1 MKRLEGRVA
10 VVTGGASGIGFASVE
25 RLAAE
30 GARVVITDL
39 NEATGKAAV
48 QRMADAGHAEAV
60 DLVCGDVADEAHV
73 ADAMDRAIDRWGRL
87 DIAFLNAGVGGAFG
101 SLLETA
107 VEDWDQTFAYLT
119 RSVFL
124 GIKHAGKRMGEGGS
138 IIATASIA
146 GLGGGA
152 GSHGY
157 SAAKAAVIS
166 LTRTAAMELGP
177 RRIRVN
183 AIAPGVISTPLAH
196 RGKESNLEALCA
208 RQPWP
213 DTGQPAD
220 IAAALAFLASDDAR
234 FVTGETVTV
243 DGGLRARSSDVLGD
257 NSMLLAGRTGMNRGS
272 TGLKSGFRNTDR

>member
-1 MKRLEGRVA
+1 MKRFEGRVA

-25 RLAAE
+25 RLVAE

-48 QRMADAGHAEAV
+48 QRMADAGFGEAV
-60 DLVCGDVADEAHV
+60 DLACGDVADEAHV
-73 ADAMDRAIDRWGRL
+73 AEAMDLATRRWGRL
-87 DIAFLNAGVGGAFG
+87 DVAFLNAGVGGAFG
-101 SLLETA
+101 SIMETE

-124 GIKHAGKRMGEGGS
+124 GIKHAAKRMGEGGS
-138 IIATASIA
+138 IVATASVA

-166 LTRTAAMELGP
+166 LTRTAALELGP
-177 RRIRVN
+177 QRIRVN
-183 AIAPGVISTPLAH
+183 AIAPGVVATPLAH
-196 RGKESNLEALCA
+196 RGDERNLPDLSV

-213 DTGQPAD
+213 DTGQPMD
-220 IAAALAFLASDDAR
+220 IAAALAYLASDDAR
-234 FVTGETVTV
+234 FVTGETLTV
-243 DGGLRARSSDVLGD
+243 DGGLMARGADVFGE
-257 NSMLLAGRTGMNRGS
+257 NRMLLAGRTGMNRGS
-272 TGLKSGFRNTDR
+272 TGLTSGFRNTNR